1 MRRTIIDSDKTR
13 WKNHGGGSFH
23 ANIGGKIKIIKP
35 GEVFMASA
43 YEIPE
48 AFRDVIR
55 PVASVE
61 PQATIKQPIPKPKP
75 VAEVKKEEIPAPVD
89 PVVEEE
95 TPAPVDPVVE
105 EEIPATLKYS
115 VVPRSAGYWNVVD
128 KDGKLMNEKALR
140 ASAAEEL
147 VKSLEE

>member
-95 TPAPVDPVVE
+95 
-105 EEIPATLKYS
+105 IPATLKYS